1 MSAAG
6 QRERASKK
14 KRTSCRLCF
23 IPPRATFLADRLV
36 FCEPVNC
43 TVPEK
48 HDAGIMRIGN
58 CFNAYCIYLASK
70 QASKQIIRHFF
81 SCELHAT
88 RIEKARSRAWMQC
101 GLDLWSIWEA

>member
-14 KRTSCRLCF
+14 KKLQVVFHT
-23 IPPRATFLADRLV
+23 PQGPFLADRLV
-36 FCEPVNC
+36 FCEPVSC

-58 CFNAYCIYLASK
+58 CLNAYCIYLASK

-81 SCELHAT
+81 SCELHQ
-88 RIEKARSRAWMQC
+88 E
-101 GLDLWSIWEA
+101 